1 VILFRFS
8 SLDFKRLAGLL
19 PTCVALLGCSLTVDA
34 DRQQCSSDL
43 DCTSRGT
50 AFANSTCVA
59 SLCKEALVTQKPDSD
74 AGPKAITDPKWS
86 CLDQPAVAT
95 TEPGPFNVTFKLTDI
110 LSQSPQVGITAKACR
125 KLDVNCEKPD
135 GASLLTD
142 ENGEVTFQIARGFT
156 GYMEFSGGTIMP
168 GMYFFNPPVDS
179 DRASVAVQIVTPGI
193 VDALTKSIG
202 SPQQPDLGLM
212 LINAQ
217 DCQGA
222 AGVNVT
228 FVAGGTGQGAPGFY
242 SIGGLPAS
250 NATAT
255 DSAGYGGFVNV
266 TPGTVPIKGIIND
279 IDGIEMQTISL
290 LVRAGTITYGR
301 VVPLGR

>member
-1 VILFRFS
+1 
-8 SLDFKRLAGLL
+8 
-19 PTCVALLGCSLTVDA
+19 VALLGCSLTVDA

-43 DCTSRGT
+43 DCTSRGS

-59 SLCKEALVTQKPDSD
+59 SLCKEALVAEKKDPAE
-74 AGPKAITDPKWS
+74 AGANLITDPKWS
-86 CLDQPAVAT
+86 CMDQPAVVT

-110 LSQSPQVGITAKACR
+110 LAQTPQAGITAKACR
-125 KLDVNCEKPD
+125 KLDVNCEAPD
-135 GASLLTD
+135 GPSRLTD
-142 ENGEVTFQIARGFT
+142 DNGEVTFPIARGFT
-156 GYMEFSGGTIMP
+156 GYMEFTGGTIMP

-179 DRASVAVQIVTPGI
+179 DRSSVAVQIVTPGI

-212 LINAQ
+212 LINAL
-217 DCQGA
+217 DCQAA

-279 IDGIEMQTISL
+279 IGGREMQTISL